1 MKRFASISGTTP
13 IDRSNE
19 HGGAGEICFRRI
31 LSGTEF
37 ASPID
42 FIDYTSIP
50 PGSSIGRHEHKGN
63 EEIYFVASGSPL
75 MRVNGQ
81 ESRLEKGGFAVV
93 RSGEWHDL
101 VNDTSHNVEILVIQ
115 VGLGQAL

>member
-1 MKRFASISGTTP
+1 
-13 IDRSNE
+13 
-19 HGGAGEICFRRI
+19 
-31 LSGTEF
+31 
-37 ASPID
+37 
-42 FIDYTSIP
+42 
-50 PGSSIGRHEHKGN
+50 
-63 EEIYFVASGSPL
+63 